1 MLNVREKFL
10 FSYAR
15 SARRAGGHHR
25 ASEPSA
31 ARMCKTALGT
41 RGARGASSQQ
51 MSARK
56 RKRPDRCSGAL
67 ISCHSTPLDPCVQQQ
82 RRHCIGR
89 EAAEDKGH
97 HHVVARQALPL
108 ESVRF
113 LIGLQERC
121 SPDELDDTT
130 ATFAGRGKRVWTLW
144 PHCMGSSVNA
154 TAAGQ
159 ARLAANQILDAL
171 AACPACGALAADHT
185 VHEVSMLAYVGAGAA
200 APVHKDSALP
210 GTSVPLRQQGALL
223 CTLQQEC
230 QGGIL
235 HVARRECGEIK
246 CRDGSG
252 NGPRDIGR
260 DAVAIN
266 MSAGD
271 ACMIANVDHMVTRV
285 ASGSRAVLSA
295 RISCP
300 MQRQR
305 SMR

>member
-1 MLNVREKFL
+1 
-10 FSYAR
+10 
-15 SARRAGGHHR
+15 
-25 ASEPSA
+25 
-31 ARMCKTALGT
+31 
-41 RGARGASSQQ
+41 

-67 ISCHSTPLDPCVQQQ
+67 LSCHAIPLDACVQRQ

-97 HHVVARQALPL
+97 HHVVARRALPL

-113 LIGLQERC
+113 LLGLQERC

-185 VHEVSMLAYVGAGAA
+185 VHEVSMLAYVGAGAG

-210 GTSVPLRQQGALL
+210 GTSRSPHRGMASPKGPMASAPSEARMSVSVSFAKALGRGV
-223 CTLQQEC
+223 QYD
-230 QGGIL
+230 
-235 HVARRECGEIK
+235 H
-246 CRDGSG
+246 RD
-252 NGPRDIGR
+252 
-260 DAVAIN
+260 
-266 MSAGD
+266 
-271 ACMIANVDHMVTRV
+271 
-285 ASGSRAVLSA
+285 
-295 RISCP
+295 
-300 MQRQR
+300 R
-305 SMR
+305 S

>member
-1 MLNVREKFL
+1 MVVHQNLDTCMLNVRETFL

-113 LIGLQERC
+113 LIGLQVCR
-121 SPDELDDTT
+121 SAVHPTNSTT
-130 ATFAGRGKRVWTLW
+130 QQLHLQEEA
-144 PHCMGSSVNA
+144 SV
-154 TAAGQ
+154 
-159 ARLAANQILDAL
+159 
-171 AACPACGALAADHT
+171 CGPFGHIAWGA
-185 VHEVSMLAYVGAGAA
+185 VSMLRLQA
-200 APVHKDSALP
+200 
-210 GTSVPLRQQGALL
+210 RRALL
-223 CTLQQEC
+223 PTRFWTRS
-230 QGGIL
+230 L
-235 HVARRECGEIK
+235 HARLVVHW
-246 CRDGSG
+246 
-252 NGPRDIGR
+252 PRIIR
-260 DAVAIN
+260 Y
-266 MSAGD
+266 
-271 ACMIANVDHMVTRV
+271 TR
-285 ASGSRAVLSA
+285 
-295 RISCP
+295 
-300 MQRQR
+300 
-305 SMR
+305 

>member
-1 MLNVREKFL
+1 MRK
-10 FSYAR
+10 A
-15 SARRAGGHHR
+15 
-25 ASEPSA
+25 
-31 ARMCKTALGT
+31 TLGT
-41 RGARGASSQQ
+41 RGARGGSSPQ

-56 RKRPDRCSGAL
+56 RKRPDAHSGAL
-67 ISCHSTPLDPCVQQQ
+67 MSWHSTPLDPTVQQQ
-82 RRHCIGR
+82 RRHCLGR
-89 EAAEDKGH
+89 EAAEDQGH

-113 LIGLQERC
+113 LLGLQRC
-121 SPDELDDTT
+121 APDELDEAT
-130 ATFAGRGKRVWTLW
+130 ATFAGKGKRVWTLW
-144 PHCMGSSVNA
+144 PHCMGSSVTG
-154 TAAGQ
+154 TAAAQ
-159 ARLAANQILDAL
+159 ARRAVKQILDQL
-171 AACPACGALAADHT
+171 ATCPACGALAAAHA
-185 VHEVSMLAYVGAGAA
+185 VHEVSLLVYVGAGAA
-200 APVHKDSALP
+200 SPVHKDSALP
-210 GTSVPLRQQGALL
+210 GVAAPLRQQGALL
-223 CTLQQEC
+223 CVLQREC

-235 HVARRECGEIK
+235 HVARRACGEIK

-295 RISCP
+295 RISCT